1 MTSGKHSHQQNEAGG
16 VDGRLLFLL
25 ECALYIQ
32 VIVLLGHAA
41 AVDPI
46 FGVFFSL
53 GHPVLY
59 WMLSLSHDTVP
70 PTDEDVDKIMGK
82 GYSEWRRKDD
92 ERERR
97 RKDGR

>member
-1 MTSGKHSHQQNEAGG
+1 MTSGKHLHRQKEDEG
-16 VDGRLLFLL
+16 VDGRLLFWL

-59 WMLSLSHDTVP
+59 WMLSLSHETVP
-70 PTDEDVDKIMGK
+70 PTDEDVDKILGK
-82 GYSEWRRKDD
+82 GYSEWKRKEE

-97 RKDGR
+97 SKRGG